1 MKRLLDKYD
10 RMIFMEEDNVT
21 APGFLT
27 FMNNALDF
35 YKDDANVVSIAG
47 YTPPI
52 NIPAGYA
59 KDYISLQ
66 RFNGW
71 GFGTWKDRYDKI
83 EMTMEKK
90 AYLKNIKDNIFF
102 KKLIVNGEDIPHM
115 IEQDIDGKINALD
128 VKIMYQQII
137 NDWYIICPRSSLV
150 QNIGHDESGLHS
162 GNSTKFEHSFLW
174 DKKEDFR
181 FSTDLTVDINIR
193 KENYKIFSGRQRNQY
208 VNILR
213 NLGMHQ
219 YLKKIKETFFLK

>member
-1 MKRLLDKYD
+1 M
-10 RMIFMEEDNVT
+10 
-21 APGFLT
+21 
-27 FMNNALDF
+27 
-35 YKDDANVVSIAG
+35 
-47 YTPPI
+47 
-52 NIPAGYA
+52 
-59 KDYISLQ
+59 
-66 RFNGW
+66 
-71 GFGTWKDRYDKI
+71 
-83 EMTMEKK
+83 
-90 AYLKNIKDNIFF
+90 
-102 KKLIVNGEDIPHM
+102 
-115 IEQDIDGKINALD
+115 
-128 VKIMYQQII
+128 
-137 NDWYIICPRSSLV
+137 